1 MSAEYANLFAALK
14 TNAKNAD
21 ASAMDNAVFGLEDKT
36 KLQFIYTNE
45 LSQLKDSKVL
55 VGIKTPLIKN

>member
-21 ASAMDNAVFGLEDKT
+21 ASAMDNAVFGLVDKT

-45 LSQLKDSKVL
+45 LS
-55 VGIKTPLIKN
+55 